1 MSLLN
6 KIFPVYTKSN
16 LNRAILAYWAINF
29 MALGLAYWL
38 TAGQES
44 AGLALDFSP
53 LYIYF
58 VALGLGQVLSGV
70 VLLRTVDRHARRHSE
85 DPTAFRNKLIA
96 LPFIFILVFI
106 GSVFISVFIVPAV
119 SFIIR
124 IFVSETYNP
133 SNIISII
140 LSFFFMM
147 RLQSMWFVEQ
157 RLGPKIL
164 IR

>member
-1 MSLLN
+1 MSLLH
-6 KIFPVYTKSN
+6 KIYPTYTKPDLN
-16 LNRAILAYWAINF
+16 LSMLSYWAINLG
-29 MALGLAYWL
+29 ALALAYWL

-44 AGLALDFSP
+44 AGLALNLSP

-58 VALGLGQVLSGV
+58 VALGLGQILSGV
-70 VLLRTVDRHARRHSE
+70 LLLRTVDRHARRHTE
-85 DPTAFRNKLIA
+85 APTIFRNKLVA

-106 GSVFISVFIVPAV
+106 GSVFLSVFIVPTV

-124 IFVSETYNP
+124 IFISETYNP

-147 RLQSMWFVEQ
+147 RLQSLWFVEQ

-164 IR
+164 VR